1 MKLTVSTVEP
11 IMVIDKSKKP
21 WNMDGRSGVTYTAV
35 CHKKVD
41 EEVQVEKIRITED
54 VYNFIEETT
63 RYNFEGTVDIT
74 NSGCRLTFTSVLP
87 DDVYPPKAG
96 STGNASATG
105 SSSDTGKKSK

>member
-1 MKLTVSTVEP
+1 MRITVSTVEP
-11 IMVIDKSKKP
+11 IKVIDKSKKP

-54 VYNFIEETT
+54 VYNFIEEDTK
-63 RYNFEGTVDIT
+63 YNFEGTVDIT
-74 NSGCRLTFTSVLP
+74 SNGCRLTFTSVLP

-96 STGNASATG
+96 STGNAGTAG